1 MPVTRSATAS
11 ARRAQIVTATIDVI
25 ADEGFGHATFAR
37 IAERAGLSST
47 RLISYHFA
55 GKDELVHAVVAHVF
69 ERIGRYM
76 YERVAAAVDA
86 PGRLRAY
93 IEGNVEFI
101 GTHRAEMKTLLDIVL
116 AGGLPAEAAGDRTG
130 ESHLAAILR
139 QGQEAGHFRRFDPTV
154 VATAVQRSIEGLP
167 FLLAV
172 EPDLD
177 TAAYARELVTLFEL
191 GTRRDDA

>member
-1 MPVTRSATAS
+1 MSVTRSATAS

-55 GKDELVHAVVAHVF
+55 GKDELVHAVVTHVF
-69 ERIGRYM
+69 ERIGRHL
-76 YERVAAAVDA
+76 YERVAAAADA

-93 IEGNVEFI
+93 IAGNVEFI
-101 GTHRAEMKTLLDIVL
+101 ATHRAEMRALLAIVL

-154 VATAVQRSIEGLP
+154 VATAVQRSIEALP
-167 FLLAV
+167 FMLAV